1 MKKLIAGLLIA
12 CTLFTTSAYASSV
25 DVKTMTT
32 EELVELRN
40 QISEELTQ
48 RSDFT
53 DELIY
58 IGDYVVGSD
67 IKAGQYIIKYISEI
81 PDGTGVILV
90 YSSKEEFETDRYN
103 CCVTQLYLEKGQEA
117 RLVLEEG
124 QFLRIF
130 DGTLSIRPLLKP
142 SWAP

>member
-1 MKKLIAGLLIA
+1 MKKMIAGLLVA
-12 CTLFTTSAYASSV
+12 CTLFTTSAYAASV

-40 QISEELTQ
+40 QICEELTE

-53 DELIY
+53 DDVIY
-58 IGDYVVGSD
+58 VGDYVVGTD
-67 IKAGQYIIKYISEI
+67 IKAGQYVIQYVSELLDS
-81 PDGTGVILV
+81 PGVILV
-90 YSSKEEFETDRYN
+90 YSSKEEFDTDRYN
-103 CCVTQLYLEKGQEA
+103 CCVSQIYLEEGQEA

-130 DGTLSIRPLLKP
+130 DGTLSIRPFLKP